1 MNKNEI
7 KMWNLFSTYKTINS
21 FLWTVALICVFSWIA
36 KFSIMFFNEQQSY
49 IQYSAKVLEVNTVI
63 NNNIV
68 TSTANVKI
76 DGLGTITLNCDNNAA
91 NLHEGDKLTVY
102 NHNNLFSL
110 DKPKQCSKSIVS
122 IVNIISI
129 ISLILWI
136 LLFVADKVILIP
148 FFKYGGIEAWAYNN
162 IRPRN

>member
-1 MNKNEI
+1 MYG
-7 KMWNLFSTYKTINS
+7 FVRKT
-21 FLWTVALICVFSWIA
+21 LWT
-36 KFSIMFFNEQQSY
+36 
-49 IQYSAKVLEVNTVI
+49 
-63 NNNIV
+63 
-68 TSTANVKI
+68 
-76 DGLGTITLNCDNNAA
+76 
-91 NLHEGDKLTVY
+91 
-102 NHNNLFSL
+102 FSL